1 MESVGL
7 VKIGLKVIF
16 SREKNLFNT
25 KVIVLLPNVLIVASH
40 MFLFLDCRKNWNLF
54 HLPMILISSFLIKK
68 LIF

>member
-16 SREKNLFNT
+16 SRGKNLFNT

-40 MFLFLDCRKNWNLF
+40 MFLFLD
-54 HLPMILISSFLIKK
+54 FLV
-68 LIF
+68 L